1 MLHSKPG
8 CFQDLFVRK
17 VSWQVMGQN
26 KMTGCITWTVEPS
39 DWKIIQF
46 SHFRFDYLYLAIV
59 LFISNVY
66 KSPHARNSIPTII
79 TEKSAKATQNQLKRD
94 FFLQISWFYWKGKI
108 ETDAQISI
116 FCTRCCFSWFLAGNS
131 KDSQINF
138 LPQELPRETLYAN
151 CPKFS
156 RQYKHFLIKSN
167 YLYS

>member
-1 MLHSKPG
+1 
-8 CFQDLFVRK
+8 
-17 VSWQVMGQN
+17 
-26 KMTGCITWTVEPS
+26 MTGCITWTVEPS

-94 FFLQISWFYWKGKI
+94 FFPANFMILLKRKNRNGRSNFNFSARDAVFHDLWREIQRTARLIFYHKSCLGK
-108 ETDAQISI
+108 
-116 FCTRCCFSWFLAGNS
+116 R
-131 KDSQINF
+131 
-138 LPQELPRETLYAN
+138 YAN

-156 RQYKHFLIKSN
+156 RQYKQFLIKSN

>member
-1 MLHSKPG
+1 
-8 CFQDLFVRK
+8 
-17 VSWQVMGQN
+17 
-26 KMTGCITWTVEPS
+26 MTGCITWTVEPS

-131 KDSQINF
+131 KDGQINF
-138 LPQELPRETLYAN
+138 LPQELPRETLCKLSEIFPPIYAL
-151 CPKFS
+151 FD
-156 RQYKHFLIKSN
+156 
-167 YLYS
+167 